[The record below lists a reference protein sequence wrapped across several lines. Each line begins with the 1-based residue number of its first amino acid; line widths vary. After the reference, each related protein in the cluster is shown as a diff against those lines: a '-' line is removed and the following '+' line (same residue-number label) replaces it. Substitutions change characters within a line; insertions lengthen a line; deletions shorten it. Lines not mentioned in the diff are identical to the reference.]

1 MARDRFDVELLFDA
15 CTGAADCVA
24 VCPRGVLK
32 MNGRIRKVE
41 ITNPD
46 DCIQCGACI
55 VQCPSDALRFRRP
68 DGRVVEPETIRTT
81 RLNLLGSRSIDVS
94 H

>member
-1 MARDRFDVELLFDA
+1 MIASMSN
-15 CTGAADCVA
+15 CSSM
-24 VCPRGVLK
+24 PSPVLP
-32 MNGRIRKVE
+32 IAW
-41 ITNPD
+41 P
-46 DCIQCGACI
+46 CGACI

-94 H
+94 Y